1 MSIKVILVI
10 ILVVIIAFLS
20 GFNSSF
26 TCTIWFFKKIE
37 NVPVFALIIGAFV
50 LGVLFTLPFTFG
62 KFRLR
67 RQLEKTKADLA
78 ELKASLGLKISN
90 LNESEITVTPEDV
103 DKAKKSAAEESYEN
117 KTKTAGSKIK
127 NFFKK

>member
-26 TCTIWFFKKIE
+26 TCTIWFFKKFE

-103 DKAKKSAAEESYEN
+103 DKAKKSAAEESYEK